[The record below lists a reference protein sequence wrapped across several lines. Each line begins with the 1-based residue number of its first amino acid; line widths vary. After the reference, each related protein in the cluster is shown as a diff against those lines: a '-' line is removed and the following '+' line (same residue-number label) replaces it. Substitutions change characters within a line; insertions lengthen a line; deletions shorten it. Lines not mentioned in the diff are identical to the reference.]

1 MTLKFIIDII
11 EEFAP
16 PAIQE
21 SWDNSGLI
29 IGDQSREV
37 TKILL
42 ALDCTPEVVESAV
55 NMGAELVITHHPLIF
70 KGIKRIEKQTNVG
83 KAIINAIKNDI
94 AIYSVHTNIDK
105 ILRGVSGLMAE
116 RIGLKNVEI
125 LSRDR
130 DRGYV
135 SAEPV
140 MEEGNRKA
148 TEIGLGV
155 VGDMESPM
163 GVEEFC
169 SMVKDRFSL
178 KILKTS
184 KPIEGKISRVALC
197 GGSGGPHIDEARL
210 SGAQVYISGDISYHN
225 FFCEDGF
232 MIVDIGHYESEIG
245 VLELLSDI
253 LSKKISN
260 FAVHIENGANPTH
273 YVF

>member
-1 MTLKFIIDII
+1 MTLASIIDII

-16 PAIQE
+16 PVIQE

-29 IGDQSREV
+29 IGDKTKEV
-37 TKILL
+37 TKTLL
-42 ALDCTPEVVESAV
+42 ALDCTPTVVMDAI
-55 NMGAELVITHHPLIF
+55 NMGAELIITHHPLIF
-70 KGIKRIEKQTNVG
+70 KGIKRIDSHTNLG
-83 KAIINAIKNDI
+83 RAITNAIKNDI

-125 LSRDR
+125 LSK
-130 DRGYV
+130 DRGDRPK
-135 SAEPV
+135 SIMAE
-140 MEEGNRKA
+140 E
-148 TEIGLGV
+148 EIGLGV

-169 SMVKDRFSL
+169 NVVKDKFSL
-178 KILKTS
+178 KVVKTS
-184 KPIEGKISRVALC
+184 KPIQGKISRVALC
-197 GGSGGPHIDEARL
+197 GGSGGSHIEEAYF

-232 MIVDIGHYESEIG
+232 MIMDIGHYESEIG
-245 VLELLSDI
+245 VLELLSNI

-260 FAVHIENGANPTH
+260 FAVHIENGANPAH
-273 YVF
+273 YIF

>member
-29 IGDQSREV
+29 IGDKSREV

-130 DRGYV
+130 GYV
-135 SAEPV
+135 SAESV

-225 FFCEDGF
+225 FFCEDDF
-232 MIVDIGHYESEIG
+232 MIIDIGHYESEIG